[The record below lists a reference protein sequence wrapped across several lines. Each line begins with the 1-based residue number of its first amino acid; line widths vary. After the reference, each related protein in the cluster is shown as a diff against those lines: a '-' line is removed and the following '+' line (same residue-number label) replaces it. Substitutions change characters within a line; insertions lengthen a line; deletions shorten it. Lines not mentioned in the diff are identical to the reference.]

1 MTPIQ
6 QAMIDLQQQIYD
18 SDYFLDTYDRVVKQ
32 NNMFQLWIGK
42 GSYPDDT
49 IIMFCNNFWLALPDS
64 PSIRRQP
71 FFALCDI
78 AEKCFDEGEEE

>member
-6 QAMIDLQQQIYD
+6 QAMIDLQTDI
-18 SDYFLDTYDRVVKQ
+18 SCKDYFVDLYFLCLDSKSMTAEGIHESEYSDEQ
-32 NNMFQLWIGK
+32 
-42 GSYPDDT
+42 
-49 IIMFCNNFWLALPDS
+49 IINLCNDFWLALPDS

-78 AEKCFDEGEEE
+78 AEKCFDEGEG